1 VIEGITLSAL
11 FFRFAP
17 CWLRR
22 PEPALFFRIGAES
35 DFAGLTDLFV
45 PLSPWAAMR
54 YDLELREQ

>member
-1 VIEGITLSAL
+1 L